1 MATSFLAPVATP
13 AAAAAAEPLALLGRR
28 PFPAPTSE
36 AAGSRRRRLWE
47 LDGHAH
53 CPVVGMCLPMPA
65 LRRLMER
72 LSAKALPGDE
82 YELHCQAVQECRR
95 RTPLAEALQRDL
107 DRRFAGPLR
116 GAAACKTTEALAA
129 WWTGAAASEA
139 VPGAF
144 WATITHARCDA
155 ALADRVLGAVHMLQH
170 QVGSATRA
178 DLQRLAEL
186 VHENGVL
193 DRELAA
199 AQQRC
204 QRQVEQHARR
214 AEADARALGQLRGEL
229 AARDAE
235 LLRLQA
241 LHAAA
246 PDLPTRFELQQ
257 RNGALADEVHALQ
270 RALLLARQD
279 HDRLRR
285 RCATLADEL
294 RSAQRQTAAQAGDAP
309 APAAAS
315 AALRD
320 RAVLCVGGRPAV
332 VPVYRQVVEGSGGR
346 FLHHDGGDEDH
357 IAQLDATLAA
367 ADLVL
372 CQTGCVSH
380 DAYWRVK
387 DHCKRT
393 GKRCIFVETP
403 SRSALQ
409 RALDEAARALQ
420 P

>member
-1 MATSFLAPVATP
+1 MATSFIAPVAAPDARP
-13 AAAAAAEPLALLGRR
+13 ATEPLALLGRR
-28 PFPAPTSE
+28 PSPVAAAEP
-36 AAGSRRRRLWE
+36 AGSRRRRLWE

-65 LRRLMER
+65 LRRLMGR
-72 LSAKALPGDE
+72 LSAKALPIDE
-82 YELHCQAVQECRR
+82 YELHCMAVQECKR

-116 GAAACKTTEALAA
+116 DAAACKSTEALAA

-144 WATITHARCDA
+144 WATITHARCDV

-193 DRELAA
+193 GRELAA

-214 AEADARALGQLRGEL
+214 AEADARLLGQLRGEL

-279 HDRLRR
+279 HDRLQRR
-285 RCATLADEL
+285 HAALTDEL
-294 RSAQRQTAAQAGDAP
+294 QALQRATATTDGAAATTP
-309 APAAAS
+309 APAS
-315 AALRD
+315 LHD
-320 RAVLCVGGRPAV
+320 RAVLCVGGRPAI

-357 IAQLDATLAA
+357 IAQLEATLAA

-393 GKRCIFVETP
+393 GKRCVFVETP
-403 SRSALQ
+403 SRTALQ